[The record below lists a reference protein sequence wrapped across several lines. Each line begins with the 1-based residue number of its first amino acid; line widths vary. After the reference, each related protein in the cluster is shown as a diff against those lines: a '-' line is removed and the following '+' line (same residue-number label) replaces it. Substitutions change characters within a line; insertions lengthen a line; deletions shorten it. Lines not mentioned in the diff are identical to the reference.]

1 MNTRK
6 QQFLFI
12 GDSLT
17 EWFELEKYFP
27 EVTIIN
33 EGIAGDT
40 SYGVLERLEG
50 ILDISSDK
58 IFLMIGINDVFNGF
72 QKDDIIENQELIIE
86 QILTH
91 INGTELIV
99 QSLLPVNE
107 SMMGSPGYL
116 NKVIR
121 YINKELKSH
130 CEARNLT
137 YMNLFPDFLEGNE
150 MRRKYTTDGGHLSEI
165 GYSLWAEKLQEK
177 EICSKSECQ
186 RITDFLF
193 EQLKDF
199 FNKA

>member
-1 MNTRK
+1 METR

-17 EWFELEKYFP
+17 EWFELKKYFP
-27 EVTIIN
+27 EVKIIN

-50 ILDISSDK
+50 ILDITADK

-107 SMMGSPGYL
+107 AMLGSPGYL

-121 YINKELKSH
+121 YINKELKAH
-130 CEARNLT
+130 CDARKLT
-137 YMNLFPDFLEGNE
+137 YLDLYPAFLEGHE
-150 MRRKYTTDGGHLSEI
+150 MKREYTTDGGHLSPA
-165 GYSLWAEKLQEK
+165 GYSLWAEKIQA
-177 EICSKSECQ
+177 
-186 RITDFLF
+186 FLG
-193 EQLKDF
+193 
-199 FNKA
+199 

>member
-1 MNTRK
+1 MNK
-6 QQFLFI
+6 QLHALFI

-17 EWFELEKYFP
+17 EWFDLGKHFP
-27 EVTIIN
+27 DVRIIN

-40 SYGVLERLEG
+40 SYGVLERLDSIMG
-50 ILDISSDK
+50 IEADK

-107 SMMGSPGYL
+107 SMLGSPGYL

-121 YINKELKSH
+121 YINKELKAH
-130 CEARNLT
+130 CEARKLR
-137 YMNLFPDFLEGNE
+137 YLDLYPAFLEGNE
-150 MRRKYTTDGGHLSEI
+150 MKREYTTDGGHLSPA
-165 GYSLWAEKLQEK
+165 GYSHWAEKLQ
-177 EICSKSECQ
+177 
-186 RITDFLF
+186 
-193 EQLKDF
+193 QLLGI
-199 FNKA
+199 NR